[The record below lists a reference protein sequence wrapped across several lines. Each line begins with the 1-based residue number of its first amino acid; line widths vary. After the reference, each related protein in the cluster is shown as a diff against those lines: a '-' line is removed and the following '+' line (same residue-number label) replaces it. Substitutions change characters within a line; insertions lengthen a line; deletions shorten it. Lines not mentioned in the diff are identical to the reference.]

1 MCESWCGKASR
12 FSIISLYL
20 LNKLTDMYGL
30 VNKAIKDLVVTNY
43 GEETWLEI
51 ARNAGFDE
59 SEFVGLQSYPD
70 KLTYDLVHH
79 ASIVLKSDAPVIL
92 EAFGEYWITYT
103 AEEGYGELMELSG
116 SSFPEFLANLDMLH
130 ARMSNIMPHLA
141 PPLFTTRNEKANS
154 LELEY
159 RSHRAGLTPMLFG
172 LIKGLGKR
180 FNLNC
185 RIKQI
190 LEKGDD
196 SDCDVFLIE
205 WE

>member
-1 MCESWCGKASR
+1 
-12 FSIISLYL
+12 
-20 LNKLTDMYGL
+20 MYGL

-43 GEETWLEI
+43 GEETWMEI
-51 ARNAGFDE
+51 ASRAGFEE

-79 ASIVLKSDAPVIL
+79 AAAVLKADAPVIL

-116 SSFPEFLANLDMLH
+116 NNFSEFLSNLDMLH
-130 ARMSNIMPHLA
+130 ARMSNMMPHLA
-141 PPLFTTRNEKANS
+141 PPQFTTRNVKSNS

-159 RSHRAGLTPMLFG
+159 RSERAGLTPMLFG

-180 FNLNC
+180 FGLNC
-185 RIKQI
+185 RIKQ
-190 LEKGDD
+190 LEEKGPD
-196 SDCDVFLIE
+196 SDCHVFLIE